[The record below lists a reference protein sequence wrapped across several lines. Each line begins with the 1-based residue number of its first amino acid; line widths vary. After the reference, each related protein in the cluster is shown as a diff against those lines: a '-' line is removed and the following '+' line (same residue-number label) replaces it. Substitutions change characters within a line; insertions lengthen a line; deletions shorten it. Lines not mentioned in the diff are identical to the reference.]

1 MPVPAFSDRN
11 LEQLILSAQNDILS
25 WSERNE
31 LWDDSGFTSYAERVQ
46 GEPGEEAVFGK
57 RLNLGQSPITQEA

>member
-11 LEQLILSAQNDILS
+11 LEQLILSAQNVILS

-31 LWDDSGFTSYAERVQ
+31 LWDDSGLTSYAERVK
-46 GEPGEEAVFGK
+46 GELGEEAVFGK
-57 RLNLGQSPITQEA
+57 RLTLGQSPITQEA